1 MSLEYLDIPE
11 GERRQFVLPWRATGR
26 LEVWSRSRFDFF
38 FKPWTFI
45 TSQLK
50 KKTVNDKESRTWVWE
65 RWQLYQPVHSTC
77 IFWSCPPNSHTP
89 ITKAKVLPFSS
100 PHASQACIAILV
112 SFLQCPL
119 QPNYFHQ
126 VTNGEV
132 GAAEDESRGPSVMC
146 PGRKLKLGRDPATES

>member
-1 MSLEYLDIPE
+1 M
-11 GERRQFVLPWRATGR
+11 
-26 LEVWSRSRFDFF
+26 
-38 FKPWTFI
+38 
-45 TSQLK
+45 
-50 KKTVNDKESRTWVWE
+50 WE

-132 GAAEDESRGPSVMC
+132 GAAADESRGPSVMC
-146 PGRKLKLGRDPATES
+146 PGHKLKLGRDPATESQPRGYPLQDLNPAYTTLDKSQKHSEPQLPHLRDRKSIVSTGLKWESE

>member
-1 MSLEYLDIPE
+1 MTKRAEHGCGRDDSFISL
-11 GERRQFVLPWRATGR
+11 
-26 LEVWSRSRFDFF
+26 
-38 FKPWTFI
+38 
-45 TSQLK
+45 
-50 KKTVNDKESRTWVWE
+50 
-65 RWQLYQPVHSTC
+65 STALAY
-77 IFWSCPPNSHTP
+77 FGLAPPNSHTP